1 MLKNMKENSEIEV
14 QFKSVQ
20 DVVYDIELCNYHVC

>member
-1 MLKNMKENSEIEV
+1 MKENSEIEV

-20 DVVYDIELCNYHVC
+20 DVVYAITMSFSVIS